1 MESGGAKSSYRP
13 GSPDCQVH
21 KVTVY
26 NLISKGTIEEKI
38 LEMQKNKQQ
47 LADNILGSDQVNS
60 SNLSKE
66 DLLGLL

>member
-1 MESGGAKSSYRP
+1 M
-13 GSPDCQVH
+13 
-21 KVTVY
+21 TVY

-47 LADNILGSDQVNS
+47 LADNILGNDQVNS

>member
-1 MESGGAKSSYRP
+1 M
-13 GSPDCQVH
+13 V
-21 KVTVY
+21 V

-47 LADNILGSDQVNS
+47 LADNILGNDRVNS

>member
-1 MESGGAKSSYRP
+1 M
-13 GSPDCQVH
+13 
-21 KVTVY
+21 TVY

-47 LADNILGSDQVNS
+47 LADNILGNDRVNS